1 MSLIRNSHLSTG
13 DQRIELDIRAE
24 VELCRDI
31 SHVHSLGITVEC
43 GVAHLTGSTE
53 TYSEKWAIERAASR
67 VIGVTE
73 VRDYLEV
80 RPKNEGHRDDLQI
93 QRAAAAV
100 LGWDARVPEDVRV
113 NVTDGVL
120 RLDGV
125 VERFAHREAA
135 EETVRNL
142 VGVRDVV
149 NEIRVIPTHTSRRL
163 AAADVEAA
171 IRRRFAL
178 GCRLLTVSVDNGVV
192 LLKGVVP
199 TFAILDEV
207 ERAMRCIPGV
217 TRIENRLLVA
227 TDEDTL

>member
-1 MSLIRNSHLSTG
+1 MSVIRNSYPSNE
-13 DQRIELDIRAE
+13 DQRIEQDIRAE

-31 SHVHSLGITVEC
+31 SDIHSLGITVEC
-43 GVAHLTGSTE
+43 GVALLTGSTE
-53 TYSEKWAIERAASR
+53 TYSQKWAIERAASR
-67 VIGVTE
+67 IIGVVE

-80 RPKNEGHRDDLQI
+80 RPNDEGHRDDLEI
-93 QRAAAAV
+93 QSAATAV
-100 LGWDARVPEDVRV
+100 LGWDARVPAGVRV

-135 EETVRNL
+135 EEAVRNL

-163 AAADVEAA
+163 AADVEAA

-178 GCRLLTVSVDNGVV
+178 GFRLLTVSVDDGVV
-192 LLKGVVP
+192 LLRGVVP

-207 ERAMRCIPGV
+207 ERAMRSIPGV

-227 TDEDTL
+227 TEEGAP